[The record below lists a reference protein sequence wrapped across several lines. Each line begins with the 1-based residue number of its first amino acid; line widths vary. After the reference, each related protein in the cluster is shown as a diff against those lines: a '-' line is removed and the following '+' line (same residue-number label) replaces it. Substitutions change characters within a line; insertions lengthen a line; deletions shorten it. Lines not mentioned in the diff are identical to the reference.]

1 MSTLI
6 IPLLLVGVVLWLLAP
21 FGRRRGR
28 DGADPIEDEE
38 ELQEAE
44 REVRDLGAHQ
54 DPEEGWQGDDW
65 GPGAGPRK
73 R

>member
-1 MSTLI
+1 MSTLV
-6 IPLLLVGVVLWLLAP
+6 IPLLLIGVVLWLLAP
-21 FGRRRGR
+21 LGRRHSR
-28 DGADPIEDEE
+28 DGSGPVEDEE

-44 REVRDLGAHQ
+44 REVRDLGVHQ